1 MFCALVSM
9 IILLSILIGGVTISA
24 VDIEDY
30 NFGLYYAL
38 LAIVGL
44 MIACAI
50 CVVRPP
56 NCKNPK
62 WYDRCCLRLA
72 DYLAPDGGKRR
83 RNDHKNRHKDTL
95 VMLGPAVQLMHHMI
109 HGLAA
114 NESSNSETGDNLYTI
129 LEVSSTT
136 DTYTSEVANAMVHNL
151 RQKIPETI
159 PEEPTEI
166 NSHSTMSVDR

>member
-1 MFCALVSM
+1 MFCALVS
-9 IILLSILIGGVTISA
+9 IIVLLSILIGGVTISA

-44 MIACAI
+44 MIACAV

-56 NCKNPK
+56 SCKNPK

-72 DYLAPDGGKRR
+72 DYLAPEAEKRR
-83 RNDHKNRHKDTL
+83 RYDTNRHKDTL

-114 NESSNSETGDNLYTI
+114 TDSSNSETGDNLYTI
-129 LEVSSTT
+129 LEVSSVSETCTT
-136 DTYTSEVANAMVHNL
+136 DAPNVLVHNL

-159 PEEPTEI
+159 PEEPTVT
-166 NSHSTMSVDR
+166 NSHSTMSIDR